1 MLQTI
6 GIGDLAITAIPNEVY
21 GITGLKL
28 KAQSPF
34 KVTFNMGLANGA
46 AGYIPPPEQHYLG
59 GYTTWPART
68 AGLETTAE
76 PQILETLLGQLETL
90 SGQKRKPLTVDFYND
105 QQRTAIEK
113 GKADE
118 NNRVNRGQ

>member
-1 MLQTI
+1 VLQTI

-46 AGYIPPPEQHYLG
+46 AGYIPPPNN
-59 GYTTWPART
+59 TTWAATPPGPPAPP
-68 AGLETTAE
+68 AW
-76 PQILETLLGQLETL
+76 
-90 SGQKRKPLTVDFYND
+90 KPPP
-105 QQRTAIEK
+105 
-113 GKADE
+113 
-118 NNRVNRGQ
+118 NRRS